1 MGLGFRADGT
11 LWGISA
17 KTSLFINPQAWSA
30 QQGEEGVLE
39 GKELG
44 LVINEHTKEP
54 LTFQLAWAMGADRS
68 STDRQRETSEG
79 RRRVRSDEFK
89 T

>member
-1 MGLGFRADGT
+1 M
-11 LWGISA
+11 
-17 KTSLFINPQAWSA
+17 
-30 QQGEEGVLE
+30 
-39 GKELG
+39 G